1 MCIDSH
7 TEGNRRRPTNTRDRK
22 YYLSEYAE
30 RQWRIKDY
38 IWQLDTH
45 NFLLYLQW
53 YYYPDATKEEIPQE
67 LSVDQW
73 TLGSLL

>member
-1 MCIDSH
+1 M
-7 TEGNRRRPTNTRDRK
+7 
-22 YYLSEYAE
+22 
-30 RQWRIKDY
+30 KDY